1 MMARRTAA
9 CVFCEI
15 VAGRASASFV
25 HEDESVVAFMD
36 IRPVNPG
43 HLLVVS
49 RQHLESLSEL
59 GEELGSR
66 LFNVARD
73 LQSAIRASGIR
84 CEGINLFVAEGEVAG
99 QEVFHAHLHVV
110 PRFAGDSFR
119 VTADWPSLRPR
130 EELEAVAAK
139 VRNVAVVA
147 GASDDGGGGR
157 APVTGLGLADDEVR
171 IEPYDY
177 SWPEHFAEI
186 CSLIRP
192 AAPDARIEH
201 VGSTSIPG
209 CSAKPLIDVS
219 VVLSPG
225 TSLDTEAA
233 SACGLVFRAVN
244 PEATLFV
251 IYGPLGRRLA
261 NVHVRY
267 RGSSSELWDLLFR
280 DFMREHPKD
289 MVAYGEMKCQAVVA
303 GDRAAYSRA
312 KAPFIESVSPRI
324 HKWASESGWAPPVVD

>member
-1 MMARRTAA
+1 MARRTAA

-15 VAGRASASFV
+15 VAGRAPASFV

-43 HLLVVS
+43 HLLVVP

-59 GEELGSR
+59 GEEIGSR

-73 LQSAIRASGIR
+73 LQASIRASGIR
-84 CEGINLFVAEGEVAG
+84 CEGINLLVADGEVAG

-119 VTADWPSLRPR
+119 VIAEWPSQRPR
-130 EELEAVAAK
+130 QELEAVAAEL
-139 VRNVAVVA
+139 RNVALVD
-147 GASDDGGGGR
+147 GASGDGGSWAGL
-157 APVTGLGLADDEVR
+157 TGLGLGDDEVR
-171 IEPYDY
+171 IEPYDD
-177 SWPEHFAEI
+177 SWPERFAEI
-186 CSLIRP
+186 SALIRP

-201 VGSTSIPG
+201 IGSTSIPG

-219 VVLSPG
+219 VALPPG
-225 TSLDTEAA
+225 TALDTEAA

-244 PEATLFV
+244 PEATLFA
-251 IYGPLGRRLA
+251 IYGPLGMRLA

-267 RGSSSELWDLLFR
+267 ADSPSELWDLVFR
-280 DFMREHPKD
+280 DFMRGHPKD
-289 MVAYGEMKCQAVVA
+289 VVAYGEMKCQAVVA

-312 KAPFIESVSPRI
+312 KVPFIESISPRI
-324 HKWASESGWAPPVVD
+324 HKWASDNRWASPVDD